1 MRFGITMFSTDLSMD
16 VPALAV
22 AAEERGFDSLYLPEH
37 THIPVSRR
45 TPPPTGDAELAEEYK
60 RTLDPLI
67 ALAAAASVTRTIR
80 LGTGVALPAQRE
92 PIVTAKAVATLQN
105 LSGGR
110 FVLGVGVGGR
120 DEDFRSLERPFE
132 RRHQRMD
139 DQVEIMR
146 RVWAGEPPFA
156 DVHPVGPPPV
166 QPGGPP
172 LYSGALGPKSIARSA
187 AWADGIS
194 GFLLDPLGE
203 DAPGTFRLI
212 ERAWADAGRTEAPR
226 HVTSFWYA
234 LGDGATDR
242 LHAYAR
248 RYLGIFGTEIADAM
262 ARSCSAHS
270 PGALRDAVARLT
282 DAGCD
287 ELLLVPTTTDPDELE
302 RTLDALG

>member
-1 MRFGITMFSTDLSMD
+1 MTLPTMIAGVDRATTLEWCRRIDAGPWSTLAIGERIAYPNQELWVTLS
-16 VPALAV
+16 
-22 AAEERGFDSLYLPEH
+22 
-37 THIPVSRR
+37 
-45 TPPPTGDAELAEEYK
+45 
-60 RTLDPLI
+60 
-67 ALAAAASVTRTIR
+67 AAAA
-80 LGTGVALPAQRE
+80 LTGRPRIMSTVVVLPMHSAVDVAK
-92 PIVTAKAVATLQN
+92 KAATVDV

-139 DQVEIMR
+139 DQVAVMR
-146 RVWAGEPPFA
+146 RVWAGESPF
-156 DVHPVGPPPV
+156 DGVNPVGPPPV

>member
-1 MRFGITMFSTDLSMD
+1 MTLPTMIAGVDRASTLEWCRRIDDGPWSTLAIGERIAYPNQELWVTLS
-16 VPALAV
+16 
-22 AAEERGFDSLYLPEH
+22 
-37 THIPVSRR
+37 
-45 TPPPTGDAELAEEYK
+45 
-60 RTLDPLI
+60 
-67 ALAAAASVTRTIR
+67 AAAALTERPRIMATVVVLPMHSAVD
-80 LGTGVALPAQRE
+80 VAK
-92 PIVTAKAVATLQN
+92 KAATLDV

-120 DEDFRSLERPFE
+120 DEDYRSLERPFG

-139 DQVEIMR
+139 DQVAVMR
-146 RVWAGEPPFA
+146 KVWAGEAPFD
-156 DVHPVGPPPV
+156 DVNPVGPPPV

-187 AWADGIS
+187 AWADGVS

-203 DAPGTFRLI
+203 DAPGTFRQI
-212 ERAWADAGRTEAPR
+212 EQAWADAGRTDPPR

-242 LHAYAR
+242 LHGYAR

-270 PGALRDAVARLT
+270 PGALRDAVARLE